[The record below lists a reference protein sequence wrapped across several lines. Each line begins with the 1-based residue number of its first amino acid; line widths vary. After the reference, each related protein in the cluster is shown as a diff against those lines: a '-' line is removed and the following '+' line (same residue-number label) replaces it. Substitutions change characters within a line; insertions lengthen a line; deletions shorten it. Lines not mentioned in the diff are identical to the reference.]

1 MAGSADITGRQN
13 YVLGIGHPKSN
24 PNNESSPAS
33 GVNDSSGN
41 PYALNLNGASKN
53 MRRKTRRVMS
63 RALTGRA
70 AALALTDALFPANS
84 NTNGLTLH
92 YRVAA
97 ACDFDSVRILIPNMH
112 TSIVSGVTAS
122 VGLTDTLGA
131 WSATPPTTNS
141 SGANTA
147 AAPSSNQAIS
157 STGTNSIVCTFSGAT
172 SATLPIAAEASNLLS
187 SYTASDWIPASAV
200 SRADGGAFPLI
211 DVRLFY
217 PAGSTA
223 TMAYTGG
230 TYSSWAIWGRDDLIT
245 GGRPWRVWAQAVEA
259 VATPAN
265 FTAVGTV
272 PYMVPIV
279 VQYRSRKTGAISV
292 MVLGD
297 SIHEASTGGT
307 YTGNSFTWQAIQEL
321 STTESPIE
329 LCNATIPG
337 ASTLVLTRYLN
348 QYISKLQPTV
358 VVAQAA
364 SVNNFGTTLGQ
375 RCIQNGLGALGS
387 SQANAYEAECSLV
400 TTTMFPVTNAAKP
413 WGATDSF
420 RQALNTAIR
429 TNSDSG
435 SSYVV
440 CDVGTVIDGATVS
453 GQVEPVTS
461 LVAVDGIH
469 FNDAGHIAA
478 KAPMKTA
485 LASAISQLF

>member
-13 YVLGIGHPKSN
+13 YIMGIGHPASEPSSESPPAAYYFDASLN
-24 PNNESSPAS
+24 PVGLQFKEETK
-33 GVNDSSGN
+33 
-41 PYALNLNGASKN
+41 NL
-53 MRRKTRRVMS
+53 RRKTRRTMS

-97 ACDFDSVRILIPNMH
+97 ACDFDAVRILIPNMH
-112 TSIVSGVTAS
+112 TSAVSGVTAS
-122 VGLTDTLGA
+122 IGLTDTLGA
-131 WSATPPTTNS
+131 WATTAPTTNS

-147 AAPSSNQAIS
+147 AAPGSNQAIS
-157 STGTNSIVCTFSGAT
+157 AAGANSIVCTFNNST
-172 SATLPIAAEASNLLS
+172 SATLPVAADAASLLS
-187 SYTASDWIPASAV
+187 SYTASDWMPASAV
-200 SRADGGAFPLI
+200 ARTDGGTFPLI

-217 PAGSTA
+217 PAGATA

-230 TYSSWAIWGRDDLIT
+230 THSAWAIWGRDDLIT

-272 PYMVPIV
+272 PYMVPII
-279 VQYRSRKTGAISV
+279 VQYRARKTGAISV
-292 MVLGD
+292 IVMGD

-307 YTGNSFTWQAIQEL
+307 YTGNSFTWQAIQEMAT
-321 STTESPIE
+321 SDKPIE

-348 QYISKLQPTV
+348 QYINQLDPSV

-375 RCIQNGLGALGS
+375 RCVQNGLGALGVA
-387 SQANAYEAECSLV
+387 QANSYEVDCSLV
-400 TTTMFPVTNAAKP
+400 STTMFPVTNAAKA

-420 RQALNTAIR
+420 RRTLNAAIIANSESGNAYTACNI
-429 TNSDSG
+429 G
-435 SSYVV
+435 S
-440 CDVGTVIDGATVS
+440 VIDGLTVS
-453 GQVEPVTS
+453 GQVEPITS

-478 KAPMKTA
+478 KTPMKTA
-485 LASAISQLF
+485 LSDAISRLF